1 MKNILLLFG
10 GKSFEHDISIITAL
24 IVKNQYRNGKYH
36 FVPVFI
42 NKNNEWFYFAG
53 ENLSSHMF
61 KDFEK
66 THKKDKFL
74 KAYLKTNQN
83 CLFFRQGLIE
93 RKIEIFAG
101 LNCCHGGMG
110 ENGVL
115 SCILQAS
122 NIPISSGNHTA
133 LGICMDKVLSKY
145 CFEGLKIPNL
155 DYFVITKKQFENK
168 EDVFKKANE
177 IGFPIIVKPANL
189 GSSIGI
195 SIAKNQA
202 ELVDSLQVGFEFD
215 NVLLCEKAIVEKM
228 SEFNIACLKHNGEIL
243 LSEIDKPIKSD
254 EILSFKD
261 KYIGNVQ
268 SCPQKGSQKC
278 KKEKQPQSKVGAYVG
293 ENRKFCENIPEKV
306 KTKLKQIAKKVYA
319 ELDLSGVCRIDFIVD
334 KKNNVFLN
342 EINAVPGSLGYY
354 FFVPKVFKTMN
365 EFVDGMIDE
374 CVLDFEKEKTIKKE
388 YITKLFS

>member
-36 FVPVFI
+36 FVPVYVD
-42 NKNNEWFYFAG
+42 KNDEWFYFAG

-66 THKKDKFL
+66 SYKKDKFL

-83 CLFFRQGLIE
+83 YLFFKQGLVE

-115 SCILQAS
+115 SCVLQAS

-145 CFEGLKIPNL
+145 CFDGLKVSNL
-155 DYFVITKKQFENK
+155 EYFSVTKMQFENK
-168 EDVFKKANE
+168 AEIFKKATQ

-195 SIAKNQA
+195 SIAKNQT
-202 ELVDSLQVGFEFD
+202 ELEKSLCVGFEFD
-215 NVLLCEKAIVEKM
+215 DVLLCEKAIVEKM
-228 SEFNIACLKHNGEIL
+228 SEFNIACMARGDEIL

-261 KYIGNVQ
+261 KYIGETN
-268 SCPQKGSQKC
+268 SSAQKNNQKW
-278 KKEKQPQSKVGAYVG
+278 KKEKQPKSKCGAYVG

-306 KTKLKQIAKKVYA
+306 KTKLKQIAKTVYK
-319 ELDLSGVCRIDFIVD
+319 ELGLFGVCRIDFIVD
-334 KKNNVFLN
+334 KKNNVYLN
-342 EINAVPGSLGYY
+342 EINAIPGSLGYY
-354 FFVPKVFKTMN
+354 FFVPSVFKTMSD
-365 EFVDGMIDE
+365 FVDCLIDE
-374 CVLDFEKEKTIKKE
+374 CVLKFENEKKIKKE